1 MKMIRP
7 KRKMIIAVG
16 VALILVTATT
26 TVIVKQ
32 IKTPNFEALAASKSF
47 WVTKPIT
54 SSDPQ
59 ITREMYANST
69 QMPVVPPGKYVVGGT
84 LNECMMATD
93 TRYFVDTDVSA
104 GTVIFGHTEPLKAAQ
119 WVAAF
124 ESVLQTGTPEWWDSK
139 QKRFRK
145 ENLVLIRYPK
155 QKIVLVLPKEK
166 AAKYQ

>member
-1 MKMIRP
+1 MKMICS

-16 VALILVTATT
+16 VALILVAATT
-26 TVIVKQ
+26 TVIVEK
-32 IKTPNFEALAASKSF
+32 IKTPNFETLAANGNF
-47 WVTKPIT
+47 WVTKQIT

-59 ITREMYANST
+59 MTREMYHDST
-69 QMPVVPPGKYVVGGT
+69 QMPVPPSKYVIGGT

-93 TRYFVDTDVSA
+93 TCYFVDTDVSA
-104 GTVIFGHTEPLKAAQ
+104 GTVLFGHTEPLKAAQ
-119 WVAAF
+119 WVVAF
-124 ESVLQTGTPEWWDSK
+124 ESALQTGTPEWWDSK

-145 ENLVLIRYPK
+145 GNLVLIRYPK